1 VPSFQLNPGV
11 LVDAERGEAY
21 VMSPDGGIVAVG
33 LTDGAPVWRS
43 SKAEKPLTLA
53 GELLIGQAET
63 PGPANAL
70 RIVTLDTGK
79 RGEQVNEALVELPPG
94 VQAMVGP
101 SLNRSFTAEARAEPE
116 EREEVAISWEFVE
129 RPLRGIP
136 PGLIEVLPGEA
147 PPAVSAAALPAT
159 GPATI
164 APTSTGASE
173 PGGDAIIVRGMARID
188 LSTGTVTATEAA
200 RMPAAPGPP
209 PVSAGDSAP
218 ASDLELG
225 MTLPGV
231 PQPQFLSADGR
242 HVLSS
247 QRIADDPEWD
257 KYVWTIFERDSGRH
271 VGELRAHLRYAPFF
285 VSGARVICR
294 TPPYER
300 LQGPDMVQEPLQLRA
315 VDLSTGA
322 QVWSQPVRDTVD
334 REPPPP

>member
-21 VMSPDGGIVAVG
+21 VMSPEGGIVAVG

-63 PGPANAL
+63 PGPANVL

-116 EREEVAISWEFVE
+116 EREEVAISWQFVE
-129 RPLRGIP
+129 RPLRGIA
-136 PGLIEVLPGEA
+136 PGPIEVLPGEA
-147 PPAVSAAALPAT
+147 SPAVSVAPAPMGAL
-159 GPATI
+159 
-164 APTSTGASE
+164 E
-173 PGGDAIIVRGMARID
+173 PGGEPTIVRGAARVD
-188 LSTGTVTATEAA
+188 VSSGTVTATEAT
-200 RMPAAPGPP
+200 RMPGAPGQPT
-209 PVSAGDSAP
+209 VSAGDSA
-218 ASDLELG
+218 AATDLGPGEL
-225 MTLPGV
+225 LPGV
-231 PQPQFLSADGR
+231 PDPQFLSADGR

-247 QRIADDPEWD
+247 QRVADDPEWD
-257 KYVWTIFERDSGRH
+257 KYLWTIFERDSGRR
-271 VGELRAHLRYAPFF
+271 VGELRTHLRYAPFF
-285 VSGARVICR
+285 VDNTRVICQ

-322 QVWSQPVRDTVD
+322 QVWSQPVRDTVG
-334 REPPPP
+334 RQPPPP